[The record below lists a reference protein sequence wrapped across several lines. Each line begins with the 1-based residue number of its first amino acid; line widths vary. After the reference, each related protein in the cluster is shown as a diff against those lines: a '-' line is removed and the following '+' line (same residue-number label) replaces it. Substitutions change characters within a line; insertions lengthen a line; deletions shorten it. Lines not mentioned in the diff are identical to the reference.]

1 LWLLV
6 GLGNPGS
13 RYARTRHNVGFMVL
27 EALAEGMGLSFRD
40 RADYRL
46 SDGSIEDERIIL
58 IEPLT
63 FMNRSGSAVKK
74 IADKHA
80 VSPERIIVIHD
91 DLDLA
96 TGRIKIRN
104 KGSAGGHKG
113 IESVIQQIG
122 TRDFIRVKI
131 GIGRDP
137 LMPTEAFVLSK
148 FRKEELPLIRE
159 AVSRAAEAAVCIITH
174 GPDKAM
180 NKYNS

>member
-1 LWLLV
+1 MWLLV

-13 RYARTRHNVGFMVL
+13 RYSRTRHNVGFMVL

-58 IEPLT
+58 IEPLM

-96 TGRIKIRN
+96 MGRIKIRK
-104 KGSAGGHKG
+104 KGSSGGHKG

-137 LMPTEAFVLSK
+137 LMPAEAFVLSK